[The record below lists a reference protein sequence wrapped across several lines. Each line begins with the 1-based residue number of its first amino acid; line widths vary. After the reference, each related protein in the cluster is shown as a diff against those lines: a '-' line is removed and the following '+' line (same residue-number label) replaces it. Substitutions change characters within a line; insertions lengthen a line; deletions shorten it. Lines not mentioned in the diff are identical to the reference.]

1 MFNCFFVFA
10 AYSGFGGFVFLA
22 ATVLGLSVRSR
33 ALGLDLRV
41 LDDCR
46 AVTFW
51 QSWCFCYKVAFWV
64 WGSDCRALFFFSI
77 GAKPHEFILDTGSMP
92 KHSGLSVLD

>member
-64 WGSDCRALFFFSI
+64 WGSDCRALFFFQLGRSLMSSFWTLV
-77 GAKPHEFILDTGSMP
+77 PC
-92 KHSGLSVLD
+92 LSTQG